1 MIENSFQVNDKGL
14 EKCKDDKMRLDFIR
28 IFSTM
33 EEFLVVYLSDD
44 LKFCRSI
51 RKGPD
56 MGLS

>member
-14 EKCKDDKMRLDFIR
+14 EKCKDDKMKLDFIR

-51 RKGPD
+51 RK
-56 MGLS
+56 